1 MQEDPVHRTVLSNDL
16 TVLSQR
22 MPAVRSVAVGI
33 WVRAGSSC
41 EDHDE
46 HGLAHLLEHMVFKG
60 TARRSARQIAT
71 RLEAVGGHVDAFTGR
86 ELSCYY
92 AVAMDRHLPRA
103 VELLADVLIHFR
115 FTDEQLE
122 SEKRVVREEIRNVN
136 DTPDDAAMD
145 MFTEL
150 LWKGHPLGR
159 PIMGTE
165 SSVAALGASQLQR
178 FWQTWYG
185 ADRVIAACAG
195 NVEHERFVRLCER
208 HLVFPRAN
216 GATRMPL
223 RLPRHRPR
231 VCMVDR
237 NISQLHLCLGRTC
250 PGYNHPDRLPL
261 LALNAMLGGGMSS
274 RLFQEARER
283 RGLAY
288 TVFST
293 VTNLSTS
300 GLFVTYL
307 ATDPKRA
314 ALSLRVVHRELRRL
328 VDKGLTPSE
337 LRCAR
342 NQLKGAAVLA
352 HERSSSRMT
361 RLAIEELY
369 LRRHPT
375 LEDTL
380 RAIDAITAEQVHHV
394 ARKYLPED
402 RLSLLV
408 LGPKTPLQ

>member
-1 MQEDPVHRTVLSNDL
+1 MHEDAVQRTVLPDGL

-41 EDHDE
+41 ENHDE

-60 TARRSARQIAT
+60 TTRRSARQIAT

-115 FTDEQLE
+115 FTEEQLE

-136 DTPDDAAMD
+136 DTPDDVAMD

-165 SSVAALGASQLQR
+165 PSVAGLRADQLHA
-178 FWQTWYG
+178 FWRTWYT
-185 ADRVIAACAG
+185 ADRIIAACAG
-195 NVEHERFVRLCER
+195 NVDHERFAKLCTQ
-208 HLVFPRAN
+208 HLSFPR
-216 GATRMPL
+216 GDGGSPTSL

-231 VCMVDR
+231 VSVIDR
-237 NISQLHLCLGRTC
+237 DISQLHLCLGRTC
-250 PGYNHPDRLPL
+250 PGYRHPDRLPL

-274 RLFQEARER
+274 RLFQEAREK

-288 TVFST
+288 AVFST
-293 VTNLSTS
+293 VTHLSAS

-307 ATDPKRA
+307 ATDPQNA
-314 ALSLRVVHRELRRL
+314 ALSLRVVRRELRRL
-328 VDKGLTPSE
+328 VDTGLTPSE
-337 LRCAR
+337 VRCAR
-342 NQLKGAAVLA
+342 NQLKGGVVLA
-352 HERSSSRMT
+352 HERSSNRMT
-361 RLAIEELY
+361 RLAIQEIY
-369 LRRHPT
+369 LASHPT

-380 RAIDAITAEQVHHV
+380 GAIDSITEERVHHV
-394 ARKYLPED
+394 ARKYLAQD

-408 LGPKTPLQ
+408 LGPKSSLT